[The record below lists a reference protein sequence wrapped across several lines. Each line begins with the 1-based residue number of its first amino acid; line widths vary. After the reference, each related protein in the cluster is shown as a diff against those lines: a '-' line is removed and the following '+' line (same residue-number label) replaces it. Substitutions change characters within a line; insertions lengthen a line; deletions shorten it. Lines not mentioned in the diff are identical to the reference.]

1 MSAVTGTDLILV
13 EAAATV
19 SSRTAGVVYKCS
31 KTDWDTSVTAAGSGA
46 ASTYGLAIQTGQGM
60 NTYGYNAS
68 GYVKQGYSPN
78 SMKYTRSDASGA
90 YGLSDTHAINF
101 NYKPDTRVKIGGTY
115 YPLDIGEEIPTAGTW
130 PSPINQYYK
139 RIGCSWLYTAAQM
152 DTAISAASGAI
163 QEISIYC
170 HTAPSGNYNNLPTF
184 KIGLKLV
191 PASAGDD
198 DNYSGTTGGSY
209 TEVFSTS
216 NYQWTSASWNNF
228 TCSSSIT
235 WS

>member
-1 MSAVTGTDLILV
+1 MSSVAGTDLILV
-13 EAAATV
+13 EAANAGT
-19 SSRTAGVVYKCS
+19 SRQAGVVYKCS
-31 KTDWDTSVTAAGSGA
+31 KTDWDTSVAAAGSGA
-46 ASTYGLAIQTGQGM
+46 ASTYGLAIQTGQGQ
-60 NTYGYNAS
+60 NLFGYNAS
-68 GYVKQGYSPN
+68 GYVKQGYSLN
-78 SMKYTRSDASGA
+78 SMKYSRTDASGS
-90 YGLSDTHAINF
+90 YGLSDGHVTNW

-115 YPLDIGEEIPTAGTW
+115 YPLDIGGQAQGAGTH

-139 RIGCSWLYTAAQM
+139 RIGCSWLYTSSQM
-152 DTAISAASGAI
+152 DTAISASSGAI

-170 HTAPSGNYNNLPTF
+170 HIAPSSNYNNIPTF

-191 PASAGDD
+191 PSSAGDD

-209 TEVFSTS
+209 TEVVSIS

-228 TCSSSIT
+228 TCSTSVT